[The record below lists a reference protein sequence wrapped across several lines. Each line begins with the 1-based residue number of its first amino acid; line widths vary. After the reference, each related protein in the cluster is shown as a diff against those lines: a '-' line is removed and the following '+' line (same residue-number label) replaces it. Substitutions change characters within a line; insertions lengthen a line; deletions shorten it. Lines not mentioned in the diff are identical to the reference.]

1 MLKSIA
7 VREGLYSGTTL
18 TRHRPAHPSTERDIM
33 ATRPI
38 ASGTVAFGLVAI
50 PIKIYSTNESSRSIS
65 LNFIHEK
72 CGTRVK
78 YQYYC
83 PTDDELVTRDELIKG
98 YEFAKD
104 QYVLFTTEELKA
116 MEMRATHAIE
126 ITEFVPLAQVDPIHF
141 ERTYYLGPDQGGE
154 KPYRLLAEAMRETG
168 RAALAKY
175 AARGKDYLVLVRPFK
190 QGLVMQQL
198 RYNDEIRAFSEV
210 PLGDAKISKDEMKL
224 AVQLVDQIASD
235 HFEPENYADQVKG
248 EMMAAIQQKID
259 GQEMTIASPEE
270 PKAQIIDL
278 MEALK
283 ASLGDGG
290 ESAPTPKKATKRTAT
305 KSKAAKAASGK
316 KKTTRKPPKRAP
328 RKKAARKTRAVAAGS
343 RKQKTK

>member
-1 MLKSIA
+1 
-7 VREGLYSGTTL
+7 
-18 TRHRPAHPSTERDIM
+18 M

-38 ASGTVAFGLVAI
+38 ASGTVGFGLVAI
-50 PIKIYSTNESSRSIS
+50 PIKLYSTNESSTSIS

-104 QYVLFTTEELKA
+104 QYVLFTAEELKA

-154 KPYRLLAEAMRETG
+154 KPYRLLAEAMKKTG

-224 AVQLVDQIASD
+224 AVKLVDQIASD
-235 HFEPENYADQVKG
+235 HFKPENYADQVKG
-248 EMMAAIQQKID
+248 EMMDAIQQKID

-283 ASLGDGG
+283 ASLGDGE
-290 ESAPTPKKATKRTAT
+290 ESAPKKVTKRTARKAKT
-305 KSKAAKAASGK
+305 TGPAAKTGSPK

-328 RKKAARKTRAVAAGS
+328 RTKPVKKTRAVAAGA
-343 RKQKTK
+343 RKRKTK

>member
-1 MLKSIA
+1 
-7 VREGLYSGTTL
+7 
-18 TRHRPAHPSTERDIM
+18 M

-50 PIKIYSTNESSRSIS
+50 PVKLYSTNESSSSIS

-83 PTDDELVTRDELIKG
+83 PTDDELVGRDELVKG

-104 QYVLFTTEELKA
+104 QYVLFTPEELKA

-141 ERTYYLGPDQGGE
+141 EKAYYLGPDQGGE
-154 KPYRLLAEAMRETG
+154 KPYRLLAEAMKDTG

-175 AARGKDYLVLVRPFK
+175 AARGKDYLVLVRPFRE
-190 QGLVMQQL
+190 GLILQQL

-210 PLGDAKISKDEMKL
+210 PLGSAEVSEDEMKL
-224 AVQLVDQIASD
+224 AVKLVDQIATDTFQPEKYSD
-235 HFEPENYADQVKG
+235 KVKG
-248 EMMAAIQQKID
+248 EMMAAIRQKVE
-259 GQEMTIASPEE
+259 GQEMTLAPREE

-283 ASLGDGG
+283 ASLDDD
-290 ESAPTPKKATKRTAT
+290 ETAASPKTPKKA
-305 KSKAAKAASGK
+305 SK
-316 KKTTRKPPKRAP
+316 KKTAKTPAKKTAKAKRKPPKRAP
-328 RKKAARKTRAVAAGS
+328 RKKAAKKKRAVAAGGKK
-343 RKQKTK
+343 RKTTRT

>member
-1 MLKSIA
+1 
-7 VREGLYSGTTL
+7 
-18 TRHRPAHPSTERDIM
+18 M

-50 PIKIYSTNESSRSIS
+50 PIKLYSTNESSSSIS

-83 PTDDELVTRDELIKG
+83 PTDDELVTRDELVKG

-104 QYVLFTTEELKA
+104 QYVLFTAEELKA

-154 KPYRLLAEAMRETG
+154 KPYRLLAEAMKETG

-210 PLGDAKISKDEMKL
+210 PLGNAKVDKDEMKL
-224 AVQLVDQIASD
+224 AVKLVDQIASD
-235 HFEPENYADQVKG
+235 NFKPENYADKVKG
-248 EMMAAIQQKID
+248 EMQAAIQQKVE
-259 GQEMTIASPEE
+259 GQEMTLAPVEE

-283 ASLGDGG
+283 ASLGD
-290 ESAPTPKKATKRTAT
+290 EEEAPAPKKRATKGNAKKAKATK
-305 KSKAAKAASGK
+305 KAVAASARK

-328 RKKAARKTRAVAAGS
+328 RKKAAKKTRAVAAGAKGAVGTGARGAVGTGARGAVGG
-343 RKQKTK
+343 RKRKKK

>member
-1 MLKSIA
+1 
-7 VREGLYSGTTL
+7 
-18 TRHRPAHPSTERDIM
+18 M

-50 PIKIYSTNESSRSIS
+50 PVKLYSTSESGSSIS
-65 LNFIHEK
+65 FNFIHEK

-83 PTDDELVTRDELIKG
+83 TTDDELVTRDELVKG

-104 QYVLFTTEELKA
+104 QYVLFTTEELKK
-116 MEMRATHAIE
+116 MEMRATHSIE

-141 ERTYYLGPDQGGE
+141 EKAYYLGPDQGGE
-154 KPYRLLAEAMRETG
+154 KPYKLLAEAMKETG

-190 QGLVMQQL
+190 EGLILQQL

-210 PLGDAKISKDEMKL
+210 PLGDAKVDEDEMKL
-224 AVQLVDQIASD
+224 AVKLVEQIATD
-235 HFEPENYADQVKG
+235 NFQPEKYADKVKD
-248 EMMAAIQQKID
+248 EMMAAIQQKIE
-259 GQEMTIASPEE
+259 GQEMTLAAPEQ

-278 MEALK
+278 MDALK
-283 ASLGDGG
+283 ASLGDADD
-290 ESAPTPKKATKRTAT
+290 EAAPSR
-305 KSKAAKAASGK
+305 KAAKKSSGK
-316 KKTTRKPPKRAP
+316 SKSAKKAGKPSAKKKKAKRKPPKRAK
-328 RKKAARKTRAVAAGS
+328 RKKATKKKAVASGKKS
-343 RKQKTK
+343 KTTS

>member
-1 MLKSIA
+1 
-7 VREGLYSGTTL
+7 
-18 TRHRPAHPSTERDIM
+18 M

-50 PIKIYSTNESSRSIS
+50 PIKLYSTNESSSKVS

-83 PTDDELVTRDELIKG
+83 PTDDELVTRDELVKG

-104 QYVLFTTEELKA
+104 QYVLFTPEELKA
-116 MEMRATHAIE
+116 MEMRATHSIE

-141 ERTYYLGPDQGGE
+141 EKTYYLGPDQGGE
-154 KPYRLLAEAMRETG
+154 KPYKLLAEAMKETG

-190 QGLVMQQL
+190 EGLVLQQL
-198 RYNDEIRAFSEV
+198 RYNDEIRAFNEV
-210 PLGDAKISKDEMKL
+210 PLGTASVDEAELEL
-224 AVQLVDQIASD
+224 AVKLVDQIATD
-235 HFEPENYADQVKG
+235 HFKPEEYSDKVKN
-248 EMMAAIQQKID
+248 ELMTAIQQKID
-259 GQEMTIASPEE
+259 GQEMTLAPVEE
-270 PKAQIIDL
+270 PKAKVIDL

-283 ASLGDGG
+283 ASIADD
-290 ESAPTPKKATKRTAT
+290 EEETPAPR
-305 KSKAAKAASGK
+305 K
-316 KKTTRKPPKRAP
+316 KKTTKKAKKSAKASSRKKKATRKPPKRAP
-328 RKKAARKTRAVAAGS
+328 RKKAKKKRAVAASGKK
-343 RKQKTK
+343 RKTAKR

>member
-1 MLKSIA
+1 
-7 VREGLYSGTTL
+7 
-18 TRHRPAHPSTERDIM
+18 M

-50 PIKIYSTNESSRSIS
+50 PVKLYSTNESTSSIK

-83 PTDDELVTRDELIKG
+83 PTDDEMVTRDELVKG

-104 QYVLFTTEELKA
+104 QYVLFTPEELKA
-116 MEMRATHAIE
+116 MEVRATHSIE
-126 ITEFVPLAQVDPIHF
+126 ITEFVPLAHVDPIHF
-141 ERTYYLGPDQGGE
+141 EKAYYLGPDQGGE
-154 KPYRLLAEAMRETG
+154 KPYRLLAEAMKDTG

-190 QGLVMQQL
+190 DGLILQQL

-210 PLGDAKISKDEMKL
+210 PLGTATISDDEMQL
-224 AVQLVDQIASD
+224 AVKLVDQIATDS
-235 HFEPENYADQVKG
+235 FQPEQYADKVKG
-248 EMMAAIQQKID
+248 EMMAAIQQKVE
-259 GQEMTIASPEE
+259 GQEMTLAPAEE

-283 ASLGDGG
+283 ASLGD
-290 ESAPTPKKATKRTAT
+290 ENTPAAPKATGKATK
-305 KSKAAKAASGK
+305 KKAGKAVK
-316 KKTTRKPPKRAP
+316 KKTTKATRKPPKRAP
-328 RKKAARKTRAVAAGS
+328 RKKATKKTRAVAVGGKK
-343 RKQKTK
+343 RKTTRK

>member
-1 MLKSIA
+1 
-7 VREGLYSGTTL
+7 
-18 TRHRPAHPSTERDIM
+18 M

-38 ASGTVAFGLVAI
+38 ASGTVSFGLVAI
-50 PIKIYSTNESSRSIS
+50 PVKLYSTNESSSSIS

-83 PTDDELVTRDELIKG
+83 PTDDELVTRDELVKG

-104 QYVLFTTEELKA
+104 QYVLFTAEELKK

-126 ITEFVPLAQVDPIHF
+126 ITEFVPLAQVDPIYF
-141 ERTYYLGPDQGGE
+141 EKAYYLGPDQGGE
-154 KPYRLLAEAMRETG
+154 KPYRLLAEAMQETG

-190 QGLVMQQL
+190 EGLILQQL

-210 PLGDAKISKDEMKL
+210 PLGDAKIDKAEMKL
-224 AVQLVDQIASD
+224 AVKLVDQIATD
-235 HFEPENYADQVKG
+235 TFRPDKYADKVKT
-248 EMMAAIQQKID
+248 EMMAAIQQKIE
-259 GQEMTIASPEE
+259 GQEMTIATPEE

-283 ASLGDGG
+283 ASLG
-290 ESAPTPKKATKRTAT
+290 ESDSEPAATSSDKKASRA
-305 KSKAAKAASGK
+305 KAGKKTAKAAAK

-328 RKKAARKTRAVAAGS
+328 RKKTARKKRAVAASGKK
-343 RKQKTK
+343 RKTN

>member
-1 MLKSIA
+1 
-7 VREGLYSGTTL
+7 
-18 TRHRPAHPSTERDIM
+18 M

-50 PIKIYSTNESSRSIS
+50 PVKLYSTSESGSSIS
-65 LNFIHEK
+65 FNFIHEK

-83 PTDDELVTRDELIKG
+83 PTDDELVTRDELVKG

-104 QYVLFTTEELKA
+104 QYVLFTTEELKK
-116 MEMRATHAIE
+116 MEMRATHSIE

-141 ERTYYLGPDQGGE
+141 EKAYYLGPDQGGE
-154 KPYRLLAEAMRETG
+154 KPYKLLAEAMKETG

-190 QGLVMQQL
+190 EGLILQQL

-210 PLGDAKISKDEMKL
+210 PLGDAKVDEDEMKL
-224 AVQLVDQIASD
+224 AVKLVEQIATD
-235 HFEPENYADQVKG
+235 NFQPEKYADKVKD
-248 EMMAAIQQKID
+248 EMMAAIQQKIE
-259 GQEMTIASPEE
+259 GQEMTLAAPEQ

-278 MEALK
+278 MDALK
-283 ASLGDGG
+283 ASLGDADD
-290 ESAPTPKKATKRTAT
+290 EAAPSR
-305 KSKAAKAASGK
+305 KAAKKSSGK
-316 KKTTRKPPKRAP
+316 SKSAKKAGKPSAKKKKAKRKPPKRAK
-328 RKKAARKTRAVAAGS
+328 RKKATKKKAVASGKKS
-343 RKQKTK
+343 KTTS

>member
-1 MLKSIA
+1 
-7 VREGLYSGTTL
+7 
-18 TRHRPAHPSTERDIM
+18 M

-50 PIKIYSTNESSRSIS
+50 PIKLYSTSESSKSIS
-65 LNFIHEK
+65 FNFIHEK

-104 QYVLFTTEELKA
+104 QYVLFTAEELKA

-126 ITEFVPLAQVDPIHF
+126 ITEFVPLEQVDPIHF

-235 HFEPENYADQVKG
+235 HFKPENYADQVKG

-283 ASLGDGG
+283 ASLGGA
-290 ESAPTPKKATKRTAT
+290 EAAPAPKKVAKRTAKRAKT
-305 KSKAAKAASGK
+305 TGKAATAGSRK
-316 KKTTRKPPKRAP
+316 KKTTRKPPRRAP
-328 RKKAARKTRAVAAGS
+328 RKKAAGKTRAVAAGAK
-343 RKQKTK
+343 RRKTK

>member
-1 MLKSIA
+1 
-7 VREGLYSGTTL
+7 
-18 TRHRPAHPSTERDIM
+18 M

-50 PIKIYSTNESSRSIS
+50 PVKLYSTNESSSSIS

-83 PTDDELVTRDELIKG
+83 PTDDEMVTRDELVKG
-98 YEFAKD
+98 YQFAKD
-104 QYVLFTTEELKA
+104 QYVLFTAEELKA
-116 MEMRATHAIE
+116 MEMRATHSIE

-141 ERTYYLGPDQGGE
+141 EKAYYLGPDQGGE
-154 KPYRLLAEAMRETG
+154 KPYRLLAEAMKDTG

-190 QGLVMQQL
+190 EGLILQQL

-210 PLGDAKISKDEMKL
+210 PLGTAAVSDDEMKL
-224 AVQLVDQIASD
+224 AVKLVDQIAND
-235 HFEPENYADQVKG
+235 TFQPEKYADKVKG
-248 EMMAAIQQKID
+248 EMMAAIQQKVE
-259 GQEMTIASPEE
+259 GQEMTLAPAEE

-283 ASLGDGG
+283 ASIGD
-290 ESAPTPKKATKRTAT
+290 EDAEASPKATKKTAKKRTA
-305 KSKAAKAASGK
+305 KAAK
-316 KKTTRKPPKRAP
+316 KKTKAKRKPPKRAP
-328 RKKAARKTRAVAAGS
+328 RKKAAKKTRAVAAGGKK
-343 RKQKTK
+343 RKTTKK

>member
-1 MLKSIA
+1 
-7 VREGLYSGTTL
+7 
-18 TRHRPAHPSTERDIM
+18 M

-50 PIKIYSTNESSRSIS
+50 PVKLYSTNESSSSIS

-78 YQYYC
+78 YRYYC
-83 PTDDELVTRDELIKG
+83 PTDDEMVTRDELVKG

-104 QYVLFTTEELKA
+104 QYVLFTPEELKS

-141 ERTYYLGPDQGGE
+141 EKAYYLGPDQGGE
-154 KPYRLLAEAMRETG
+154 KPYRLLAEAMKDTG

-175 AARGKDYLVLVRPFK
+175 AARGKDYLVLVRPFMD
-190 QGLVMQQL
+190 GLILQQL

-210 PLGDAKISKDEMKL
+210 PLGTATISDDEMKL
-224 AVQLVDQIASD
+224 AVKLVDQIASD
-235 HFEPENYADQVKG
+235 SFQPEKYADKVKG
-248 EMMAAIQQKID
+248 EMMAAIEQKVQ
-259 GQEMTIASPEE
+259 GQEMTLAPPEA

-283 ASLGDGG
+283 ASLGADDDRAATK
-290 ESAPTPKKATKRTAT
+290 SPKKAVK
-305 KSKAAKAASGK
+305 KSSGKTAAKETAKA
-316 KKTTRKPPKRAP
+316 TRKPPRRAP
-328 RKKAARKTRAVAAGS
+328 RKKAAKKKRAVAAGGKK
-343 RKQKTK
+343 RKTTGK